1 MNVYKK
7 IVFYFFTY
15 ISVVQFGKLF
25 LCFRHPFQ
33 ERLNQC
39 EANAASMTQRF
50 YDLTS
55 EFRGQLSALTAVKYA
70 PLKSSM
76 YMKDMARD
84 WLIYQRQK

>member
-1 MNVYKK
+1 
-7 IVFYFFTY
+7 
-15 ISVVQFGKLF
+15 
-25 LCFRHPFQ
+25 
-33 ERLNQC
+33 
-39 EANAASMTQRF
+39 MTQRF